1 MFSVSN
7 LKFAPLTRRPC
18 DPISKTEQEQLDGGD
33 DEDED
38 YNDDDDDN
46 NDHDDDDDDQA
57 DCDDD
62 VQS

>member
-18 DPISKTEQEQLDGGD
+18 DPISKTEQEQLEDGD
-33 DEDED
+33 EEDED
-38 YNDDDDDN
+38 YNGDNDENDDDGDDDDN
-46 NDHDDDDDDQA
+46 DDHG
-57 DCDDD
+57 DDD

>member
-18 DPISKTEQEQLDGGD
+18 DPISKTEQGQLDGGNE
-33 DEDED
+33 EDED
-38 YNDDDDDN
+38 CNGDEDDN
-46 NDHDDDDDDQA
+46 DNHGDDDDDQ
-57 DCDDD
+57 DDFGDD